1 VAKWQADAVT
11 QANLPHLS
19 GYCIDEFRVG
29 IFSLGNDFSQVSLR
43 RFCTFSTAILL
54 PPEAVLTRPQSTT
67 SA

>member
-1 VAKWQADAVT
+1 MT

-19 GYCIDEFRVG
+19 GYCIYEFGVG

-43 RFCTFSTAILL
+43 RYCYFSAAILI